1 MRCTGTES
9 NLGAARHR
17 RNFAGNRLSTC
28 QAPTARQRWRPMHFA
43 NLQPNLAEPLPRADD
58 DDDDDDNQPAVDSP
72 KKGAAPVGAL
82 IQKKFLEQR
91 KIFLWG
97 AVTDETAKDITEK
110 LLYLE
115 AIGPGKDITF
125 YINSPGGSITAGM
138 AIYDTMKLITSPIT
152 VVVTGMAASMGS
164 ILLSGAP
171 KGRRLLFPHSRVL
184 IHQPL
189 ISGRMIGPA
198 SDINIQAKEMEKIRA
213 ELNQI
218 LATASGQPIDVI
230 NRDTDRDFYLNAKEA
245 IAYGLADRI
254 VDKI

>member
-1 MRCTGTES
+1 
-9 NLGAARHR
+9 
-17 RNFAGNRLSTC
+17 
-28 QAPTARQRWRPMHFA
+28 MHFD

-58 DDDDDDNQPAVDSP
+58 DDDDDDDQPESP
-72 KKGAAPVGAL
+72 AGKKGGAPVALL

-97 AVTDETAKDITEK
+97 AVTDASAKDLTEK

-115 AIGPGKDITF
+115 AIGPGKEITF
-125 YINSPGGSITAGM
+125 YINSPGGSVTAGM
-138 AIYDTMKLITSPIT
+138 AVYDTMQLITSPIT

-171 KGRRLLFPHSRVL
+171 KGRRLLYPHSRVL

-198 SDINIQAKEMEKIRA
+198 SDINIQAKEMEKLRV

-218 LATASGQPIDVI
+218 LANASGQPLEVI

-254 VDKI
+254 VEKI

>member
-1 MRCTGTES
+1 
-9 NLGAARHR
+9 
-17 RNFAGNRLSTC
+17 
-28 QAPTARQRWRPMHFA
+28 MHFD
-43 NLQPNLAEPLPRADD
+43 NLQPSLSESLPRADD
-58 DDDDDDNQPAVDSP
+58 DDEDETEATPA
-72 KKGAAPVGAL
+72 KKDTTSVASL

-115 AIGPGKDITF
+115 VTNPGAEIVF

-138 AIYDTMKLITSPIT
+138 AIYDTMQLVSSPIT
-152 VVVTGMAASMGS
+152 AVVTGMAASMGS
-164 ILLSGAP
+164 ILLSGAK

-189 ISGRMIGPA
+189 ISGRFIGPA
-198 SDINIQAKEMEKIRA
+198 TDINIQAKEMEKLRD

-218 LATASGQPIDVI
+218 LATASGQPLERIT
-230 NRDTDRDFYLNAKEA
+230 RDTDRDFYLNAKEA
-245 IAYGLADRI
+245 IEYGLADRI
-254 VDKI
+254 VDEL